1 MVPLSATFRM
11 MNSKAMTLTKEVGWE
26 GGHWHSLHLRCLSIL
41 QVYTGPHGLWRS
53 DVSHV
58 QLDT

>member
-41 QVYTGPHGLWRS
+41 QVYTGPHGL
-53 DVSHV
+53 H
-58 QLDT
+58 